1 MEYIVRAG
9 ELGFT
14 GAIAVS
20 SEAVVCDEDIRA
32 LCAPDKCGNY
42 GSGWICP
49 PGCGSIEKCRDTV
62 KGYKNALL
70 LQSLSENVDYS
81 SGDELMKI
89 TLEHNNLAKKLFEEI
104 RKGEGDAYLLT
115 TGGCDICEKCTFPD
129 EPCRVPDK
137 NRGSLSAFGINVAK
151 LCEKAGME
159 YSFTPGTIRMMA
171 CILY

>member
-1 MEYIVRAG
+1 MDHVLKAK
-9 ELGFT
+9 ELGFSNVIIIPS
-14 GAIAVS
+14 GMIA
-20 SEAVVCDEDIRA
+20 CDEEIRA
-32 LCAPDKCGNY
+32 LCTPDKCGNY

-49 PGCGSIEKCRDTV
+49 PGCGSIENCRATV
-62 KGYKNALL
+62 TGYKNALL
-70 LQSLSENVDYS
+70 IQSLSENVDYS
-81 SGDELMKI
+81 DGEKLLCI
-89 TLEHNNLAKKLFEEI
+89 TKEHNRRAVQLFEEM

-115 TGGCDICEKCTFPD
+115 TGGCDLCEKCTFPG

-159 YSFTPGTIRMMA
+159 YSFVNGTIRMMA